1 MRVLITGGGTGLGL
15 GIARALVARG
25 DDVVLVGRR
34 EEVVREAADS
44 IGGAWLSGDVTG
56 DVEALLDAAGPLDGL
71 VNNAGSYVRSPVAEL
86 DREGLDAMWAVHARA
101 PALLT
106 RAFAARM
113 EAGSVV
119 NVSSTLAR
127 APVPGAAAYSA
138 AKAALSSLTRTLAL
152 ELAPRIR
159 VNAVLPGV
167 VPTAMTDR
175 GSSWLA
181 EVAKLHPLGLGTADD
196 VGEAVAYLLHA
207 RWVTGTELVID
218 GGLTAGS
225 GG

>member
-1 MRVLITGGGTGLGL
+1 MRVLITGGGTGIGL
-15 GIARALVARG
+15 GIARTLVARG
-25 DDVVLVGRR
+25 DEVVLVGRR
-34 EEVVREAADS
+34 QSVIREAAEAV
-44 IGGAWLSGDVTG
+44 GGAWVAGDVTG
-56 DVEALLDAAGPLDGL
+56 DLSALLDAAGPVDGL
-71 VNNAGSYVRSPVAEL
+71 VNNAGSYLRSPVEEL
-86 DREGLDAMWAVHARA
+86 DADTLDAMWAVHARA

-106 RAFAARM
+106 RAFAART
-113 EAGSVV
+113 ERGAVV
-119 NVSSTLAR
+119 NISSTLAKV
-127 APVPGAAAYSA
+127 PVPGAAAYSA
-138 AKAALSSLTRTLAL
+138 AKAAMSSLTRTLAL

-175 GSSWLA
+175 GSSFLD
-181 EVAKLHPLGLGTADD
+181 EVAKLHPLGLGTPED

-207 RWVTGTELVID
+207 RWVTGTELVVD